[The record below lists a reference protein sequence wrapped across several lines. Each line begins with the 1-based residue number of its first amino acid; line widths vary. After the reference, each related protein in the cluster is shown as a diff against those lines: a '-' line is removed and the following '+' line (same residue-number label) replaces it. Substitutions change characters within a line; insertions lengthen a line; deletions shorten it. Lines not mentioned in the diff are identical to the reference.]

1 MTDLPTPTATRLRK
15 PSWRD
20 SRLIAGLLL
29 VLASVVGGALVVR
42 AVDDRVPV
50 YAAKRQLVPGQALAA
65 DDLVRVD
72 AQLGDA
78 DEHYLSAS
86 SAPPG
91 DSYVLRE
98 LRPGE
103 LVPRSALGAPNV
115 AQTQPVVLQVDATSA
130 SVLVAGAVVD
140 VYVNAPVEGEEGTP
154 GETRFAGPQLT
165 LESVAVSNVAPDD
178 GMLAAGSGTRA
189 VQVMVPRDKVRQ
201 LIDDVDLGAKITLV
215 PAPGSIAKAGS

>member
-20 SRLIAGLLL
+20 SRLIVGVLL
-29 VLASVVGGALVVR
+29 VLVSVVGGALVVR
-42 AVDDRVPV
+42 AADERVPV
-50 YAAKRQLVPGQALAA
+50 YAAKRQLVPGQALGA

-78 DEHYLSAS
+78 GEHYVSAS
-86 SAPPG
+86 SAPPR

-103 LVPRSALGAPNV
+103 LVPRSAIGAPDV

-140 VYVNAPVEGEEGTP
+140 VYVNAKVTGEEDTP
-154 GETRFAGPQLT
+154 GEARFAGPQLT
-165 LESVAVSNVAPDD
+165 LESVAVSNVAQDD
-178 GMLAAGSGTRA
+178 GLLAAGAGTRA

-215 PAPGSIAKAGS
+215 PTPGSIRQAGT

>member
-1 MTDLPTPTATRLRK
+1 MTDLPSPTASRLRK

-20 SRLIAGLLL
+20 SRLIVGLLL
-29 VLASVVGGALVVR
+29 VLVSVVGGALVVQ
-42 AVDDRVPV
+42 AVDDREPV
-50 YAAKRQLVPGQALAA
+50 YAAARQLVPGQALGEG
-65 DDLVRVD
+65 DLVRVD

-78 DEHYLSAS
+78 AEQYLSAS

-103 LVPRSALGAPNV
+103 LVPRSAVGGPDV
-115 AQTQPVVLQVDATSA
+115 AQSQPVVLQVDATSA
-130 SVLVAGAVVD
+130 SALVAGAVVD
-140 VYVNAPVEGEEGTP
+140 VYVNAPVEEEGTA
-154 GETRFAGPQLT
+154 GEARLAGPQLT
-165 LESVAVSNVAPDD
+165 LESVAVSSVAADD

-201 LIDDVDLGAKITLV
+201 IIDNVDLGAKITLV
-215 PAPGSIAKAGS
+215 PTPGSIRKAGS